1 METFNSVF
9 YGFQVAFAW
18 HNVFACFVGV
28 LLGTLVGVL
37 PGLGPVATISIL
49 LPITLNMEPVTA
61 IIMLAGIYYGAQ
73 YGGSITSILINVP
86 GEATTVVT
94 CIEGHQMALAGRAGP
109 ALGISAIGS
118 FIGGTICL
126 VGIMFLAAPLA
137 TFALKF
143 GPPEYTALIFL
154 AITLITGLA
163 VGSPIKGLAMAI
175 LGMLAGVVGMDV
187 GTGVPRFTFGIHSLY
202 DGLGLVPV
210 IMGLFGIGEIL
221 GNVEHSDSVE
231 IIKTK
236 FSNVWPTFQ
245 DWAQSRMAILRGTV
259 VGFLLGLIPGGGAL
273 IATFASYTLEKKI
286 SRHPE
291 KFGHGA
297 IEGLAGPETANNSG
311 AQASF
316 VPMLTLGLP
325 SNVVTAILIGALI
338 IHGVEP
344 GPLMMTS
351 NPDIF
356 WGILVSMYLGN
367 VMLLILNLPLIAL
380 WVQILRIPYKFLLPL
395 IMLFCLV
402 GVYSTN
408 FSIFDVFVM
417 IFFGVVGYLMNKFQ
431 YEPAPFIMGLVL
443 CPILENAF
451 RQSLTLSDGSFLIFF
466 NRPISAVLTIGG
478 ILILAGYMLPSVRKK
493 MKVVRENAGEE

>member
-1 METFNSVF
+1 METLDLVL
-9 YGFQVAFAW
+9 YGFQVALTFQ
-18 HNVFACFVGV
+18 NILACFAGV

-49 LPITLNMEPVTA
+49 LPITLSMNPVTA

-137 TFALKF
+137 SFALRF
-143 GPPEYTALIFL
+143 GPPEYSALIFM
-154 AITLITGLA
+154 AITLITSLA
-163 VGSPIKGLAMAI
+163 VGSPLKGLATAV
-175 LGMLAGVVGMDV
+175 LGMLTGVVGMDL

-202 DGLGLVPV
+202 DGVGLVPV

-221 GNVEHSDSVE
+221 TNVEQKASPE

-236 FSNVWPTFQ
+236 FKNVWPTFQ
-245 DWAQSRMAILRGTV
+245 DWVASRMPILRGTA
-259 VGFLLGLIPGGGAL
+259 VGFFLGLIPGGGAL
-273 IATFASYTLEKKI
+273 ISTFASYTLEKKL

-316 VPMLTLGLP
+316 VPMLSLGLP

-344 GPLMMTS
+344 GPLMIST

-356 WGILVSMYLGN
+356 WGVLVSMYLGN
-367 VMLLILNLPLIAL
+367 VMLVILNLPMIAL
-380 WVQILRIPYKFLLPL
+380 WVQILRVPYKFLMPL

-408 FSIFDVFVM
+408 FNVFDVFVM
-417 IFFGVVGYLMNKFQ
+417 IFFGMIGYLMNKFQ
-431 YEPAPFIMGLVL
+431 YEPAPFVMGLVL
-443 CPILENAF
+443 CPIFENAF
-451 RQSLTLSDGSFLIFF
+451 RQSLSLSDGSLLVFF
-466 NRPISAVLTIGG
+466 SRPIAAVLMIGG
-478 ILILAGYMLPSVRKK
+478 ICILASYCLPWFRRKI
-493 MKVVRENAGEE
+493 KVVQENACD

>member
-1 METFNSVF
+1 MDALNLFLF
-9 YGFQVAFAW
+9 GFGVALSL
-18 HNVFACFVGV
+18 HNVFACFIGV
-28 LLGTLVGVL
+28 LLGTMVGVL

-49 LPITLNMEPVTA
+49 LPITLSMQPVTA

-73 YGGSITSILINVP
+73 YGGSITSILLNVP

-137 TFALKF
+137 SFALSF
-143 GPPEYTALIFL
+143 GPPEFTALIFM
-154 AITLITGLA
+154 AICLITSLA
-163 VGSPIKGLAMAI
+163 VGSPIKGLAMAA
-175 LGMLAGVVGMDV
+175 LGMLIGVVGMDL
-187 GTGVPRFTFGIHSLY
+187 GTGVPRFTFGIQSLY
-202 DGLGLVPV
+202 DGVGLVPV

-221 GNVEHSDSVE
+221 TNVEQKASPE

-236 FSNVWPTFQ
+236 FRNVWPTLQ
-245 DWAQSRMAILRGTV
+245 DWMASWLPILRGTV
-259 VGFLLGLIPGGGAL
+259 VGFFLGLIPGGGAL
-273 IATFASYTLEKKI
+273 ISTFASYTLEKKL

-316 VPMLTLGLP
+316 VPMLSLGLP

-344 GPLMMTS
+344 GPLMIST

-356 WGILVSMYLGN
+356 WGVLVSMYLGN
-367 VMLLILNLPLIAL
+367 LMLLILNLPLIAV
-380 WVQILRIPYKFLLPL
+380 WVQILRIPYKYLMPL

-408 FSIFDVFVM
+408 FNIFDIFVM
-417 IFFGVVGYLMNKFQ
+417 VFFGLVGYLMNKFR
-431 YEPAPFIMGLVL
+431 YEPAPLVMGMVL
-443 CPILENAF
+443 CPIFENAL
-451 RQSLTLSDGSFLIFF
+451 RQSLCLSDGSFLIFF
-466 NRPISAVLTIGG
+466 QRPLSAVLMAGG
-478 ILILAGYMLPSVRKK
+478 FCLLASYLLPWYRRKI
-493 MKVVRENAGEE
+493 KVIQESSCD

>member
-1 METFNSVF
+1 METLNLVL
-9 YGFQVAFAW
+9 YGFQIALAA
-18 HNVFACFVGV
+18 HNVLACFVGA

-94 CIEGHQMALAGRAGP
+94 CIEGHQMALQGRAGP

-118 FIGGTICL
+118 FIGGTLCL

-137 TFALKF
+137 SFALSF

-154 AITLITGLA
+154 AISLITSLA
-163 VGSPIKGLAMAI
+163 VGSPIKGLAMAVA
-175 LGMLAGVVGMDV
+175 GMLAGAVGMDV
-187 GTGVPRFTFGIHSLY
+187 GTGVPRFTFGLQSLN

-221 GNVEHSDSVE
+221 GNVEQKGSME

-245 DWAQSRMAILRGTV
+245 DWVASRMAILRGTV

-273 IATFASYTLEKKI
+273 IATFASYTLEKKL

-297 IEGLAGPETANNSG
+297 VAGLAGPETANNSG

-316 VPMLTLGLP
+316 VPMLSLGLP
-325 SNVVTAILIGALI
+325 SNVVTAILIGALV

-356 WGILVSMYLGN
+356 WGVLVSMYLGN
-367 VMLLILNLPLIAL
+367 VMLLILNLPLIAV

-408 FSIFDVFVM
+408 FSVFDIFVM
-417 IFFGVVGYLMNKFQ
+417 IFFGVIGYLMNKFQ
-431 YEPAPFIMGLVL
+431 YEPAPFIMGMVL

-451 RQSLTLSDGSFLIFF
+451 RQSMSLSDGSFAIFF
-466 NRPISAVLTIGG
+466 TRPLAAVLMAGG
-478 ILILAGYMLPSVRKK
+478 MLILASYMLPWFRKK
-493 MKVVRENAGEE
+493 IKVVRENACD

>member
-1 METFNSVF
+1 METLGFVL
-9 YGFQVAFAW
+9 YGFQVALTA
-18 HNVFACFVGV
+18 HNLFACFVGV

-49 LPITLNMEPVTA
+49 LPITLSMEPVTA

-73 YGGSITSILINVP
+73 YGGTITSVLINVP

-94 CIEGHQMALAGRAGP
+94 CIEGYQMALAGRAGP
-109 ALGISAIGS
+109 ALGIAAIGS

-126 VGIMFLAAPLA
+126 AGIMFLAVPLA
-137 TFALKF
+137 RFALRF

-154 AITLITGLA
+154 AITLITSLA
-163 VGSPIKGLAMAI
+163 VGSPIKGLAMAV
-175 LGMLAGVVGMDV
+175 LGMLSGVVGMDL
-187 GTGVPRFTFGIHSLY
+187 GTGVPRFTFGIHALH
-202 DGLGLVPV
+202 DGIGLVPV

-221 GNVEHSDSVE
+221 SNVEKKGSPE
-231 IIKTK
+231 IIKTDLR
-236 FSNVWPTFQ
+236 NVWPTFQ
-245 DWAQSRMAILRGTV
+245 DWAASRMPILRGTV
-259 VGFLLGLIPGGGAL
+259 VGFVLGLIPGGGAL
-273 IATFASYTLEKKI
+273 IATFASYSLEKKL

-297 IEGLAGPETANNSG
+297 IEGIAGPETANNSG
-311 AQASF
+311 SQASF
-316 VPMLTLGLP
+316 VPMLSLGLP

-356 WGILVSMYLGN
+356 WGVLVSMYFGN
-367 VMLLILNLPLIAL
+367 AMLLILNLPLIAL

-417 IFFGVVGYLMNKFQ
+417 VFFGVIGYLMNKFK

-443 CPILENAF
+443 CPIFEDAF
-451 RQSLTLSDGSFLIFF
+451 RQSLTLSGGSFLIFF
-466 NRPISAVLTIGG
+466 SRPISAVLMIGG
-478 ILILAGYMLPSVRKK
+478 ILILASYMLPWFRQRIRVLQ
-493 MKVVRENAGEE
+493 ENACD

>member
-1 METFNSVF
+1 METLDLVL
-9 YGFQVAFAW
+9 YGFQVALSFN
-18 HNVFACFVGV
+18 NVVACFVGA

-94 CIEGHQMALAGRAGP
+94 CIEGHQMALQGRAGP

-118 FIGGTICL
+118 FIGGTLSL

-137 TFALKF
+137 SFALKF
-143 GPPEYTALIFL
+143 GPPEFTALIFL
-154 AITLITGLA
+154 AITLITSMA
-163 VGSPIKGLAMAI
+163 VGSPIKGLATAV
-175 LGMLAGVVGMDV
+175 LGMLTGVVGMDL
-187 GTGVPRFTFGIHSLY
+187 GSGVPRFTFGIHALY
-202 DGLGLVPV
+202 DGVGLVPV

-221 GNVEHSDSVE
+221 TNVEEKSAPD

-236 FSNVWPTFQ
+236 LNHIWPTRK
-245 DWAQSRMAILRGTV
+245 DWVQSRLPILRGTV
-259 VGFLLGLIPGGGAL
+259 VGFFLGLIPGGGAL
-273 IATFASYTLEKKI
+273 ISTFASYTLEKKI

-297 IEGLAGPETANNSG
+297 IEGLAGPETANNTG

-316 VPMLTLGLP
+316 VPMLSLGLP
-325 SNVVTAILIGALI
+325 SNVVTAILIGALV

-344 GPLMMTS
+344 GPLMIST

-356 WGILVSMYLGN
+356 WGVLVSMYIGN
-367 VMLLILNLPLIAL
+367 VMLLILNLPLIVV
-380 WVQILRIPYKFLLPL
+380 WVQILRIPYKLLLPL

-408 FSIFDVFVM
+408 LNIFDVFVM
-417 IFFGVVGYLMNKFQ
+417 VFFGIVGYLMHKFH
-431 YEPAPFIMGLVL
+431 YEPAPFVMGLVL
-443 CPILENAF
+443 CPIFENAF
-451 RQSLTLSDGSFLIFF
+451 RQSLSLSDGSFLIFF
-466 NRPISAVLTIGG
+466 NRPISAVLMICG
-478 ILILAGYMLPSVRKK
+478 LCLLASYLLPWVRRKI
-493 MKVVRENAGEE
+493 KVLQENACD

>member
-1 METFNSVF
+1 METLDLVLF
-9 YGFQVAFAW
+9 GFQVALTA

-49 LPITLNMEPVTA
+49 LPITLSMEPVTA

-73 YGGSITSILINVP
+73 YGGSITSILLNVP

-94 CIEGHQMALAGRAGP
+94 CIEGHQMALAGRAGA

-137 TFALKF
+137 SFALKF

-154 AITLITGLA
+154 AITLITSLA
-163 VGSPIKGLAMAI
+163 VGSPVKGLATAL
-175 LGMLAGVVGMDV
+175 LGMLTGVVGMDL
-187 GTGVPRFTFGIHSLY
+187 GTGVPRFTFGLHSLY
-202 DGLGLVPV
+202 DGVGLVPV

-221 GNVEHSDSVE
+221 TNVEEKASPE

-236 FSNVWPTFQ
+236 FRHVWPTFQ
-245 DWAQSRMAILRGTV
+245 DWVASRMAILRGTA
-259 VGFLLGLIPGGGAL
+259 VGFFLGLIPGGGAL
-273 IATFASYTLEKKI
+273 ISTFASYTLEKKL

-316 VPMLTLGLP
+316 VPMLSLGLP

-344 GPLMMTS
+344 GPLMIAT

-356 WGILVSMYLGN
+356 WGVLVSMYLGN
-367 VMLLILNLPLIAL
+367 VMLLILNLPLIAV
-380 WVQILRIPYKFLLPL
+380 WVQILRIPYKYLLPL
-395 IMLFCLV
+395 IMLFCLI

-408 FSIFDVFVM
+408 FNIFDVFVM
-417 IFFGVVGYLMNKFQ
+417 VFFGVVGYLMNKFQ
-431 YEPAPFIMGLVL
+431 YEPAPFVMGMVL
-443 CPILENAF
+443 CPIFENAF
-451 RQSLTLSDGSFLIFF
+451 RQSLSLSDGSFLIFF
-466 NRPISAVLTIGG
+466 TRPISAVLMGGG
-478 ILILAGYMLPSVRKK
+478 IAILVSYLLPRFRRK
-493 MKVVRENAGEE
+493 MKVLQENACD

>member
-1 METFNSVF
+1 METLNAVF
-9 YGFQVAFAW
+9 YGFQVAMAW
-18 HNVFACFVGV
+18 HNVFACFIGV

-49 LPITLNMEPVTA
+49 LPITLSMAPVTA

-94 CIEGHQMALAGRAGP
+94 CIEGHQMALTGRAGP

-143 GPPEYTALIFL
+143 GPPEYTALIFM
-154 AITLITGLA
+154 AITLITGLT
-163 VGSPIKGLAMAI
+163 VGSPVKGLAMAI
-175 LGMLAGVVGMDV
+175 LGMLAGVIGMDV
-187 GTGVPRFTFGIHSLY
+187 GTGVPRFTFGIHPLY

-221 GNVEHSDSVE
+221 TNVEKSDTVE
-231 IIKTK
+231 VIKTK
-236 FSNVWPTFQ
+236 FSNVWPTLQ
-245 DWAQSRMAILRGTV
+245 DWVQSRMAILRGTV
-259 VGFLLGLIPGGGAL
+259 VGFILGLIPGGGAL
-273 IATFASYTLEKKI
+273 IATFASYTLEKRI

-417 IFFGVVGYLMNKFQ
+417 IFFGAIGYLMNKFQ
-431 YEPAPFIMGLVL
+431 YEPAPFIMGMVL

-451 RQSLTLSDGSFLIFF
+451 RQSLTLSDGSFMIFF

-478 ILILAGYMLPSVRKK
+478 ILILVSYMLPSVRRK
-493 MKVVRENAGEE
+493 MKVVRENAGD

>member
-1 METFNSVF
+1 VETLNLVL
-9 YGFQVAFAW
+9 YGFQISLTL
-18 HNVFACFVGV
+18 HNVLACFAGV

-49 LPITLNMEPVTA
+49 LPITLSMEPVTA

-73 YGGSITSILINVP
+73 YGGSITSILLNVP

-137 TFALKF
+137 SFALRF
-143 GPPEYTALIFL
+143 GPPEYAALIFL
-154 AITLITGLA
+154 AITLITSLA
-163 VGSPIKGLAMAI
+163 IGSPIKGLATAV
-175 LGMLAGVVGMDV
+175 LGMLIGVVGMDL

-202 DGLGLVPV
+202 DGVGLVPV

-221 GNVEHSDSVE
+221 TNVEQ
-231 IIKTK
+231 KTSPEVVK
-236 FSNVWPTFQ
+236 TRFKNVWPTFQ
-245 DWAQSRMAILRGTV
+245 DWADSRLPILRGTV
-259 VGFLLGLIPGGGAL
+259 VGFFLGLIPGGGAL
-273 IATFASYTLEKKI
+273 ISTFASYTLEKRL
-286 SRHPE
+286 SRDP
-291 KFGHGA
+291 KRFGRGA

-316 VPMLTLGLP
+316 VPMLSLGLP

-344 GPLMMTS
+344 GPLMITT

-356 WGILVSMYLGN
+356 WGVLVSMYLGN
-367 VMLLILNLPLIAL
+367 AMLLLLNLPLIAL
-380 WVQILRIPYKFLLPL
+380 WVQILRIPYKFLMPL

-402 GVYSTN
+402 GVYSTKFN
-408 FSIFDVFVM
+408 IFDVFVM
-417 IFFGVVGYLMNKFQ
+417 IFFGVIGYLMNKFR
-431 YEPAPFIMGLVL
+431 YEPAPFVMGMIL
-443 CPILENAF
+443 CPIFENAF
-451 RQSLTLSDGSFLIFF
+451 RQSLSLSDGSFLIFF
-466 NRPISAVLTIGG
+466 NRPLSALFIIGG
-478 ILILAGYMLPSVRKK
+478 FCILASYLLPWFRRRI
-493 MKVVRENAGEE
+493 KVIQENVSD

>member
-1 METFNSVF
+1 METFNLVL
-9 YGFQVAFAW
+9 YGFQVALAA

-49 LPITLNMEPVTA
+49 LPITLSMEPVTA

-73 YGGSITSILINVP
+73 YGGSITSILLNVP

-137 TFALKF
+137 KFALRF
-143 GPPEYTALIFL
+143 GPPEYSALIFL

-163 VGSPIKGLAMAI
+163 VGSPVKGLAMAV
-175 LGMLAGVVGMDV
+175 LGMMAGTIGMDV
-187 GTGVPRFTFGIHSLY
+187 ATGEPRFTFGIHALH

-221 GNVEHSDSVE
+221 TNVEQKGGAEV
-231 IIKTK
+231 IKTK
-236 FSNVWPTFQ
+236 FSNVWPTMQ
-245 DWAQSRMAILRGTV
+245 DWIASRMAIMRGTV

-273 IATFASYTLEKKI
+273 IATFASYSLEKKI

-291 KFGHGA
+291 TFGHGA

-311 AQASF
+311 SQASF
-316 VPMLTLGLP
+316 VPMLSLGLP

-344 GPLMMTS
+344 GPLMMTT

-356 WGILVSMYLGN
+356 WGVLVSMYLGN
-367 VMLLILNLPLIAL
+367 VMLLILNLPLIAV

-395 IMLFCLV
+395 IMMFCLV

-408 FSIFDVFVM
+408 FSVFDVFVM
-417 IFFGVVGYLMNKFQ
+417 IFFGIIGYLMNKFQ

-443 CPILENAF
+443 CPIFENAF
-451 RQSLTLSDGSFLIFF
+451 RQSLSLSDGSFWIFF
-466 NRPISAVLTIGG
+466 SRPISAVLVIGG
-478 ILILAGYMLPSVRKK
+478 ILILAGYMLPSFRQKV
-493 MKVVRENAGEE
+493 KVVQENACD

>member
-1 METFNSVF
+1 METLDLVL
-9 YGFQVAFAW
+9 YGFQVALSFN
-18 HNVFACFVGV
+18 NVVACFVGA

-94 CIEGHQMALAGRAGP
+94 CIEGHQMALQGRAGP

-118 FIGGTICL
+118 FIGGTLSL

-137 TFALKF
+137 SFALKF
-143 GPPEYTALIFL
+143 GPPEFTALIFL
-154 AITLITGLA
+154 AITLITSMA
-163 VGSPIKGLAMAI
+163 VGSPVKGLATAV
-175 LGMLAGVVGMDV
+175 LGMLTGVVGMDL
-187 GTGVPRFTFGIHSLY
+187 GSGVPRFTFGIHALY
-202 DGLGLVPV
+202 DGVGLVPV

-221 GNVEHSDSVE
+221 TNVEEKSAPD

-236 FSNVWPTFQ
+236 LNHIWPTRK
-245 DWAQSRMAILRGTV
+245 DWVQSRLPILRGTV
-259 VGFLLGLIPGGGAL
+259 VGFFLGLIPGGGAL
-273 IATFASYTLEKKI
+273 ISTFASYTLEKKI

-297 IEGLAGPETANNSG
+297 IEGLAGPETANNTG

-316 VPMLTLGLP
+316 VPMLSLGLP
-325 SNVVTAILIGALI
+325 SNVVTAILIGALV

-344 GPLMMTS
+344 GPLMIST

-356 WGILVSMYLGN
+356 WGVLVSMYIGN

-380 WVQILRIPYKFLLPL
+380 WVQILRIPYKLLLPL

-408 FSIFDVFVM
+408 LNIFDVFVM
-417 IFFGVVGYLMNKFQ
+417 IFFGIVGYLMHKFH
-431 YEPAPFIMGLVL
+431 YEPAPFVMGLVL
-443 CPILENAF
+443 CPIFENAF
-451 RQSLTLSDGSFLIFF
+451 RQSLSLSDGSFLIFF
-466 NRPISAVLTIGG
+466 NRPISAVLMICG
-478 ILILAGYMLPSVRKK
+478 LCLLASYLLPWCRRKI
-493 MKVVRENAGEE
+493 KVLQENACD